1 MKQVKYVVWR
11 DENGLITVLVKAS
24 EETRSRRIGH
34 IHRIVH
40 EGNSNDVHRCADDLI
55 EWFDGR
61 SDVLFET
68 CHEAPLRVI
77 QAEIERVVNSVK
89 LEVPKPVKAKALH
102 SGEFAHVPPDE
113 EMPRNPHA
121 RVYEKPNSTPA
132 RLKLSDWMVFQII
145 SLRKRYG
152 LTNPQ
157 VRRFLKMRYGVQLP
171 KDHSSGNFLA
181 YWPMSQEAPLT
192 DGEEADLRRKGNPM
206 YHSEFIPIQRQ
217 WYSMHGGSR

>member
-40 EGNSNDVHRCADDLI
+40 EGNGNDVHRCADDLI
-55 EWFDGR
+55 AWFDGR
-61 SDVLFET
+61 SDILFET

-113 EMPRNPHA
+113 EMPRNPYA
-121 RVYEKPNSTPA
+121 RGYEKPNSTPA
-132 RLKLSDWMVFQII
+132 RLKLADWMVFQII

-157 VRRFLKMRYGVQLP
+157 VRQFLKMRYGVQLP

-181 YWPMSQEAPLT
+181 YWPMNQEAPLT
-192 DGEEADLRRKGNPM
+192 EDEEADHRRKGDRM
-206 YHSEFIPIQRQ
+206 YHSEYIPIQRQ
-217 WYSMHGGSR
+217 WYSMHGSSR